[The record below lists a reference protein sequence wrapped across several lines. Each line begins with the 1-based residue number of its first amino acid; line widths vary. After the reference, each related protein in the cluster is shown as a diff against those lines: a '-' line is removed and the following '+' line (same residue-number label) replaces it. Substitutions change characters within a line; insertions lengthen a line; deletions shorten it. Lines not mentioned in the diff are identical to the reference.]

1 MAEQKSPRRAVL
13 SGAIFG
19 GVIGI
24 AVALVQVVLFMAG
37 TTSYNVS
44 GISETVTTAGSSDF
58 TGFVALPLLIVLG
71 FAGAGAALA
80 SRAAKPPVASG
91 SPYA

>member
-1 MAEQKSPRRAVL
+1 MAEQKSPQRAIL

-37 TTSYNVS
+37 TTTYNVS

-58 TGFVALPLLIVLG
+58 TGFVALPFLIVLT

-80 SRAAKPPVASG
+80 SRWMKPPMAAR